1 MNSERIWADT
11 NEIQQAIAAFLA
23 EAHDGRAA
31 SAAMTAMLIH
41 CYPEAARQ
49 AGVLTMYQ
57 SLLLQSLQSTDPEL
71 LACLAEEVIKG
82 KRLATDA
89 AFAQR
94 AASKSND
101 ISGFMGAYVIG
112 VLCAKIKPDFAIRQF
127 RKGRKAKHIAS
138 MFFEHQLRSKKV
150 PVVGIIIKWSYQ
162 LFDVFVFWRAAAS
175 KDMRRLWRG
184 ADMFRNKSHFLNSL
198 GPDRQTPF
206 SRIDALVQV
215 AEKSNE
221 KPGLTGDEAATKLNI
236 V

>member
-1 MNSERIWADT
+1 MNSERCWADE
-11 NEIQQAIAAFLA
+11 NEVQQTIAAFLA
-23 EAHDGRAA
+23 EAHDGSAD

-41 CYPEAARQ
+41 RYPEAARE

-57 SLLLQSLQSTDPEL
+57 ALLLQSLQSKDPEL
-71 LACLAEEVIKG
+71 LACLAEELIKG

-89 AFAQR
+89 ATAQR

-112 VLCAKIKPDFAIRQF
+112 VLCAKSKPDFAISQF
-127 RKGRKAKHIAS
+127 RKGRQVGHIPS
-138 MFFEHQLRSKKV
+138 MFFEHQLRSKRI
-150 PVVGIIIKWSYQ
+150 PVVGVITKWGYR
-162 LFDVFVFWRAAAS
+162 LFDMFVFWRAATS

-184 ADMFRNKSHFLNSL
+184 ADMFRTKSHFLSFL

-206 SRIDALVQV
+206 SRIDSLVPV
-215 AEKSNE
+215 TAKSNE
-221 KPGLTGDEAATKLNI
+221 TPGPTDDEAADRLNT